1 MLVSQTQY
9 SRDDAQH
16 DRQDRGH
23 ALIATYWNNMI
34 DQYTDTNWYHI
45 QVRFGEFCFMFPPFD
60 LTLCRSSRAA
70 VIVPFL
76 HRARMAEKTGIFV
89 SS

>member
-34 DQYTDTNWYHI
+34 DQYTDTDWYHI
-45 QVRFGEFCFMFPPFD
+45 QVRFGEFAS
-60 LTLCRSSRAA
+60 TLEYGCMSIISMEG
-70 VIVPFL
+70 
-76 HRARMAEKTGIFV
+76 HH
-89 SS
+89 S